1 MEGPGL
7 AKYQYGTI
15 DLARKQRNVRAT
27 SFINNNWK
35 VGSGEYS
42 LNGKLLENNLP

>member
-15 DLARKQRNVRAT
+15 DLARKQRNVRST

-35 VGSGEYS
+35 IGSREYS
-42 LNGKLLENNLP
+42 LNGKLLENNLL